1 MPRIDQR
8 VLAGLFRRASADRW
22 NVSPEAFRSALE
34 RSLPDGVDDAAD
46 AQRRLEALHLED
58 LALACGC
65 AAGDEAAW
73 EHFVLTFRPIL
84 YRAAAAIDPSGGA
97 RDLAD
102 SLYAELFGLPAA
114 GADRKSLF
122 RYFHGRS
129 SLATWL
135 RAVLAQRHVD
145 RIRADR
151 RWEPLPEAD
160 ATPAP
165 SGGVPDPDHRRFG
178 AMVAASLQA
187 AVEALLPR
195 DRLRLAWYY
204 AHDMTLAEI
213 GRALREHE
221 ATVSR
226 NLSKARRQ
234 IREHVEHQLEREHGL
249 GPREIAEC
257 LASAAGD
264 AGTLDLRDVLGPAAD
279 RKNLP
284 LDRSTTEGLP

>member
-1 MPRIDQR
+1 MPRIDDPI
-8 VLAGLFRRASADRW
+8 LTALFRRARAERW
-22 NVSPEAFRSALE
+22 NVSPDAFRSALE
-34 RSLPDGVDDAAD
+34 RSLPDDVGDAA
-46 AQRRLEALHLED
+46 QIERRLEALHLED

-73 EHFVLTFRPIL
+73 EHFVLTFRPVL
-84 YRAAAAIDPSGGA
+84 YRSAAAIDPSGGA

-102 SLYAELFGLPAA
+102 SLYAELFGLAA
-114 GADRKSLF
+114 EGGDRKSLF
-122 RYFHGRS
+122 RYFQGRS

-135 RAVLAQRHVD
+135 RAVLSQRHVD
-145 RIRADR
+145 RIRADK

-165 SGGVPDPDHRRFG
+165 SAGTPDPDRGRFA
-178 AMVAASLQA
+178 AMVAAALQS
-187 AVEALLPR
+187 AVEALVPR

-213 GRALREHE
+213 GRALGEHE

-234 IREHVEHQLEREHGL
+234 IREHVEHQLGREHGL

-264 AGTLDLRDVLGPAAD
+264 TADLDLRDVLGPAAD

-284 LDRSTTEGLP
+284 LDRSTNEGLP